1 MRLKQDYVVHYTGTE
16 WMVVPTASCESQ
28 DVVSGNQT
36 FGAIASLLK
45 NESTKEEIAQRIRE
59 RFRVPEEVD
68 VEHGI
73 AGVVAK
79 LREIGAIEDE

>member
-36 FGAIASLLK
+36 FGAIANLLRDDIT
-45 NESTKEEIAQRIRE
+45 EEEIAQRIRE
-59 RFRVPEEVD
+59 RFHVPKD
-68 VEHGI
+68 AGVEHGI